1 MSAEQ
6 EHIAGTPLT
15 RATFDLKTFFSLLG
29 IVVAGVA
36 TTVASLYSVQLN
48 MRSELVDMD
57 RRWIERTAQVEERVR
72 VEIKALREDLTTPE
86 VREKLID
93 LSARIDRLEN
103 LEFGRRNTQSNPQ
116 NKIAR

>member
-6 EHIAGTPLT
+6 EHNHGPLT
-15 RATFDLKTFFSLLG
+15 RVTFDLKTFFSLLG

-72 VEIKALREDLTTPE
+72 VEIKALRESLTTPE
-86 VREKLID
+86 VKSKLAEID
-93 LSARIDRLEN
+93 NRIERLEN
-103 LEFGRRNTQSNPQ
+103 IQINGHPA
-116 NKIAR
+116 NKIQR

>member
-6 EHIAGTPLT
+6 EHNNGPLT
-15 RATFDLKTFFSLLG
+15 RVTFDLKTFFSLLG

-86 VREKLID
+86 VKGKLAEID
-93 LSARIDRLEN
+93 KRIERLEN
-103 LEFGRRNTQSNPQ
+103 IQIINHPG
-116 NKIAR
+116 NKIQR